1 MVCDVGRSVMNPRRE
16 YGMTIAVLIVA
27 AIGMIVAY
35 GATWITATVPVF
47 RGEVTP
53 TRLVSLTG
61 SMLIGSGAGAGWVA
75 AACAAGI
82 VATRTWGRTA
92 IGILAALAGAA
103 GGIPAIA
110 FILSRGPLVTDA
122 LAGDEALEV
131 SGNAWWVVAAL
142 SGLAGMVA
150 GAITAVR
157 GRNWPSLSARYER
170 PSATTPTGVQTAESE
185 SDTTGT
191 GATAITMWDALDRGE
206 DPTDGRPMGGTV
218 ER

>member
-1 MVCDVGRSVMNPRRE
+1 MNPRRE
-16 YGMTIAVLIVA
+16 YAITIAVLIVA

-61 SMLIGSGAGAGWVA
+61 SMLIGSGAAAGWVA

-103 GGIPAIA
+103 AGIPAVT

-131 SGNAWWVVAAL
+131 SGNAWWAIAAL

-170 PSATTPTGVQTAESE
+170 PTGGTPTQERIAGVE
-185 SDTTGT
+185 SDTNRTNT
-191 GATAITMWDALDRGE
+191 SAITMWDALDRGE
-206 DPTDGRPMGGTV
+206 DPTDERSTGGSG

>member
-1 MVCDVGRSVMNPRRE
+1 MNPRRE

-61 SMLIGSGAGAGWVA
+61 SMLIGSGAAAGWVA

-103 GGIPAIA
+103 GGIPAVA
-110 FILSRGPLVTDA
+110 FILSRGPLVADA

-131 SGNAWWVVAAL
+131 SGNAWWVIAAL

-170 PSATTPTGVQTAESE
+170 PSAGNPTQERIAGVE
-185 SDTTGT
+185 SDPDRTTT
-191 GATAITMWDALDRGE
+191 SAITMWDALDRGE
-206 DPTDGRPMGGTV
+206 DPTDERSTGGSQ

>member
-1 MVCDVGRSVMNPRRE
+1 MNPRRQ
-16 YGMTIAVLIVA
+16 YGVTIAVLIVA
-27 AIGMIVAY
+27 AIAMIVAY

-61 SMLIGSGAGAGWVA
+61 SMLIGAGPAAGWVA

-103 GGIPAIA
+103 GGVPAVT
-110 FILSRGPLVTDA
+110 FILSRGPLVDEA
-122 LAGDEALEV
+122 LAGDEALAV
-131 SGNAWWVVAAL
+131 SGNAWWAVAAL
-142 SGLAGMVA
+142 SGLAVMA
-150 GAITAVR
+150 SGAVTAVR
-157 GRNWPSLSARYER
+157 GRRWPSLSARYER
-170 PSATTPTGVQTAESE
+170 KPHGAGMRAGGAE
-185 SDTTGT
+185 TKP
-191 GATAITMWDALDRGE
+191 GAPGADASAITMWDALDRGE
-206 DPTDGRPMGGTV
+206 DPTDGRSG